1 MIIAVSSEYGD
12 DFREFVCY
20 KIENGEIKSRDVTK
34 TPDGGS
40 TMLVKQLI
48 GLQTDLLISGR
59 IPETLE
65 VELMEAGVGVI
76 TGISGISDVVLK
88 SYLDGTLK
96 F

>member
-1 MIIAVSSEYGD
+1 
-12 DFREFVCY
+12 
-20 KIENGEIKSRDVTK
+20 
-34 TPDGGS
+34 
-40 TMLVKQLI
+40 MLVKQLI